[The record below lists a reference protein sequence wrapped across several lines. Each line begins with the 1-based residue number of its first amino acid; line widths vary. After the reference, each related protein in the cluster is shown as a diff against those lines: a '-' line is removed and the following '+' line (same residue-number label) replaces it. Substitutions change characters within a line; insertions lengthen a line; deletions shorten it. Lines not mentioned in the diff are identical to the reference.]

1 LFREQQSARNPSSPI
16 KPESPDFVTPYP
28 RVGPGKAIDGE
39 PVYDLDKWNPEY
51 FARLDKF
58 LSRASELGVVVELT
72 LFSNTYGDGVWALN
86 PLKANNNLQKVGTG
100 EWQDY
105 NSLKDPALVA
115 RHRALAE
122 KIVQETSRYDNVYYE
137 ICNEPG
143 GGFPN
148 HATPADVD
156 AWQAEVARVV
166 RAELARLGRK
176 HLVVGSQA
184 FSYTPK
190 FTQPLDATL
199 AGPPFDA
206 ANVHPL
212 PNTVLGGRAYML
224 GNFMSQELTLAEL
237 AEFCRAAQKF
247 SRPAVMD
254 EDNAAS
260 MYRDPT
266 GWTIHRKRAWI
277 SAMSQAHY
285 DYIDFSITVGS
296 EAGTKESSVQIRTW
310 MKHLSEF
317 IHALDFIHAQPLTD
331 WIEQKPAHLVAAALV
346 RPGKEYVAY
355 LADSREVT
363 DQSAGEPI
371 AGSLTL
377 RVPAGEYLASL
388 YSPTTGGESP
398 AVKLRGGGET
408 ITLELVPF
416 RHDVVVR
423 VRRAE

>member
-1 LFREQQSARNPSSPI
+1 
-16 KPESPDFVTPYP
+16 
-28 RVGPGKAIDGE
+28 
-39 PVYDLDKWNPEY
+39 
-51 FARLDKF
+51 
-58 LSRASELGVVVELT
+58 
-72 LFSNTYGDGVWALN
+72 
-86 PLKANNNLQKVGTG
+86 
-100 EWQDY
+100 
-105 NSLKDPALVA
+105 
-115 RHRALAE
+115 
-122 KIVQETSRYDNVYYE
+122 
-137 ICNEPG
+137 
-143 GGFPN
+143 
-148 HATPADVD
+148 
-156 AWQAEVARVV
+156 
-166 RAELARLGRK
+166 
-176 HLVVGSQA
+176 
-184 FSYTPK
+184 
-190 FTQPLDATL
+190 
-199 AGPPFDA
+199 
-206 ANVHPL
+206 
-212 PNTVLGGRAYML
+212 
-224 GNFMSQELTLAEL
+224 
-237 AEFCRAAQKF
+237 
-247 SRPAVMD
+247 
-254 EDNAAS
+254 
-260 MYRDPT
+260 
-266 GWTIHRKRAWI
+266 
-277 SAMSQAHY
+277 MSQAHY

-377 RVPAGEYLASL
+377 RLPAGEYLASL